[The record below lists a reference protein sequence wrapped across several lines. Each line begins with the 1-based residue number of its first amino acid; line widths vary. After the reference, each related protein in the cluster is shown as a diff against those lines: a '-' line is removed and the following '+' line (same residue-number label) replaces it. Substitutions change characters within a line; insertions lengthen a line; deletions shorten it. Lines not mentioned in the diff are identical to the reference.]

1 MWKNETYMPSKLK
14 YQQHNFFVFNKYVWS
29 FEVNSRSIKLDHGQQ
44 VLAGWVPSNSREP
57 RSATKIVVFFCITK
71 KIYETYKDRRTDGR
85 ITLHD
90 RYVIMCNMK

>member
-1 MWKNETYMPSKLK
+1 MPSKLK
-14 YQQHNFFVFNKYVWS
+14 YQQHNFFVFDKYVWN

-44 VLAGWVPSNSREP
+44 VLASWVPSNSREP
-57 RSATKIVVFFCITK
+57 RSATQIVFFLYNQ
-71 KIYETYKDRRTDGR
+71 KIYETYADRQTDGR